1 MFSKASSGLIF
12 RNLPTW
18 QGELQAGAARASLH
32 VLFTP
37 HDDGIEVRKLKD
49 WKIGA

>member
-18 QGELQAGAARASLH
+18 QGELQAGAVS
-32 VLFTP
+32 FTP

-49 WKIGA
+49 WRIGA